1 MAGNRKRNSDLQK
14 AKYKLYEAQE
24 KWKVNKIKKITRHL
38 KKCPADTCAVKAL
51 ERGFSYGRKSPRA
64 SVWSHSEKAIA
75 ILFVE
80 FGRKGSEVQEIK
92 KAKVAKM
99 RKEQEANG

>member
-24 KWKVNKIKKITRHL
+24 KWKVNKTKKIERHL

-51 ERGFSYGRKSPRA
+51 ERGFSYGRKPPRSP
-64 SVWSHSEKAIA
+64 VWSHSDKATSV
-75 ILFVE
+75 LFTE
-80 FGRKGSEVQEIK
+80 FGRKGSEVLEIK
-92 KAKVAKM
+92 KAKAAKM